1 MKQPHQGARQKFRP
15 VIHLQ
20 LEGQQVMPAQAVA
33 LASNNDSSPLE
44 KSQILEINLE
54 DSAEGS
60 GNIQIGSLEKCDG
73 T

>member
-1 MKQPHQGARQKFRP
+1 
-15 VIHLQ
+15 
-20 LEGQQVMPAQAVA
+20 MPAQAVA